1 MKRSISSRLQSLLIE
16 IAAKHNF
23 QLPEEGFINPV
34 ELDRELL
41 INALVQELLETG
53 LGADDEPN
61 QRGLEIEDIIDFV
74 VSIPR
79 PPDAKGE

>member
-1 MKRSISSRLQSLLIE
+1 MTRSISSRLQTLLIE

-23 QLPEEGFINPV
+23 QLPEEGFVSPV
-34 ELDRELL
+34 ERDRELL

-61 QRGLEIEDIIDFV
+61 QRGLEIEEIIDFV
-74 VSIPR
+74 VSIPG
-79 PPDAKGE
+79 PPDARGE